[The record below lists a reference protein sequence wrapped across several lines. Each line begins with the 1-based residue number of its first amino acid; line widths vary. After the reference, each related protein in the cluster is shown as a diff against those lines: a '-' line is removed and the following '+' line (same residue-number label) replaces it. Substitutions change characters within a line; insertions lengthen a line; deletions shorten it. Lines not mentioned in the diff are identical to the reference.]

1 MRFYSLLV
9 SSPFKI
15 LSYILPQNFIVF
27 PAQFPFHILSHFF
40 AKKLY
45 CISSA
50 IFRQLISS
58 KSSIAGRTGKVLF
71 VKVERG
77 RSLCEARCS
86 PFHSPVCWAL
96 LAFLL
101 QFCIFIFLNRT
112 IFSCRFPSVSPNIGL
127 FSHCFSR
134 DLNIKIRQ
142 SRFVWFSLITYRSDI
157 LVPQVVTYRCLAIR
171 LEQIFDRKIED
182 LNLDEK

>member
-1 MRFYSLLV
+1 MLVLLAYFSL
-9 SSPFKI
+9 PFEICPIFLTK
-15 LSYILPQNFIVF
+15 YY
-27 PAQFPFHILSHFF
+27 FF
-40 AKKLY
+40 
-45 CISSA
+45 SSA

-112 IFSCRFPSVSPNIGL
+112 KFSCRFPNIGL
-127 FSHCFSR
+127 FSHYFSR
-134 DLNIKIRQ
+134 DLVIKIRQ
-142 SRFVWFSLITYRSDI
+142 SSKRFVWFCLVSDI
-157 LVPQVVTYRCLAIR
+157 LMPEVANGR
-171 LEQIFDRKIED
+171 
-182 LNLDEK
+182 